1 VTGHAAV
8 PDLLRARADD
18 APGEPGLF
26 HHAGGDWVGWS
37 WEEYR
42 DRASRAGS
50 ALRAAG
56 VGPGDHVL
64 LLIAEIDVAVTTL
77 FGLWSI
83 GAVPIF
89 VGLPFRLDDV
99 AAFVS
104 QLRNTAQRLDART
117 LVVSDAFASL
127 AGDETSPAPRV
138 LAAGGLL
145 GGEDAFGFA
154 WERIDPSAPALI
166 QLTSGSTGHPRG
178 VVLSHRAVLANLAAI
193 SAALPAGE
201 GAREV
206 TWLPLHHDMGLIGGL
221 LYPLFNGFPVNVLS
235 PMAFRSDPFLW
246 LQTMSDVKA
255 TCTPAP
261 PSAYAITTRLAS
273 KAEAHGLD
281 LGALRCAMVGAE
293 PISPHVL
300 REFASAFAP
309 CGFRPQAFF
318 PVYGLAEATV
328 AVTFPAVLGET
339 HLDRVDR
346 SILER
351 DGRAAPAGDG
361 LDALE
366 LVGLGRPLPG
376 TELRIVRDGELAG
389 ERVEGELHVRAP
401 SLMDGYYGEPDA
413 TAGAIRD
420 GWLATG
426 DLGYV
431 AGGSLFVTGRVKD
444 LIIKGGHNLMPAPI
458 EEIAGAVDGVRT
470 GCVAAVGVPSA
481 ARATERVV
489 VVAET
494 KAAEDE
500 HPQLARRVREALRL
514 RGIAVDEVLLVEPG
528 AIPRTTSGKIR
539 RREVA
544 RTLALRE
551 TAR

>member
-1 VTGHAAV
+1 VPDVAAI
-8 PDLLRARADD
+8 PDLLRARAAS

-26 HHAGGDWVGWS
+26 HHAGGAWVGWS
-37 WEEYR
+37 WAEYR
-42 DRASRAGS
+42 DRASRAG
-50 ALRAAG
+50 AGLRAAG

-89 VGLPFRLDDV
+89 VGLPYRLDDV
-99 AAFVS
+99 AAFVAE
-104 QLRNTAQRLDART
+104 LRHTAQRLDART

-127 AGDETSPAPRV
+127 VDDESAQPRV
-138 LAAGGLL
+138 LAAGGLIDADAGL
-145 GGEDAFGFA
+145 GQA
-154 WERIDPSAPALI
+154 WEPIDPSSAALI

-193 SAALPAGE
+193 STALPAGE
-201 GAREV
+201 DAREV

-221 LYPLFNGFPVNVLS
+221 LYPLFNAFAVNVLS
-235 PMAFRSDPFLW
+235 PLAFRSDPFVW

-255 TCTPAP
+255 TCTPGP
-261 PSAYAITTRLAS
+261 PSAYAIATRLAR
-273 KAEAHGLD
+273 KAEARELD
-281 LGALRCAMVGAE
+281 LSALRCAMIGAE
-293 PISPHVL
+293 PIAPHVL
-300 REFASAFAP
+300 RDFAGAFAP

-328 AVTFPAVLGET
+328 AVTFPTPLGET
-339 HLDRVDR
+339 HIDRVDR
-346 SILER
+346 SVLER

-366 LVGLGRPLPG
+366 LVGVGHPLPS
-376 TELRIVRDGELAG
+376 TELRIVRDGERAG
-389 ERVEGELHVRAP
+389 ERIEGELHVRTA
-401 SLMDGYYGEPDA
+401 SLMDGYYGEPEA
-413 TAGAIRD
+413 TGEAIRD

-431 AGGSLFVTGRVKD
+431 AGGSLFVTGRAKD

-458 EEIAGAVDGVRT
+458 EEIAGAVDGVRA
-470 GCVAAVGVPSA
+470 GCVAAVGVPSV
-481 ARATERVV
+481 ARATELVV

-494 KAAEDE
+494 KVAEEE

-514 RGIAVDEVLLVEPG
+514 RGIAVDEVRLVVPG
-528 AIPRTTSGKIR
+528 AIPRTTSGKVR

-544 RTLALRE
+544 RQCAAWVR
-551 TAR
+551 